1 MRIHLL
7 DSGAIVRELAEN
19 RLPETTRATYL
30 ALGWIIYIVTAYS
43 TLIYSN
49 ASRSWI
55 GVFEFASVLAVA
67 VWGFV
72 YAYASNG
79 GKDGRDF
86 VVRFTCLLVPASIK
100 AQVFVWG
107 AYYVLGWGFRTLLP
121 EISFSTQVRADQF
134 IEITRYLPVV
144 MTYLATVASQLVLF
158 LIIAHDLKRI
168 RLSLPTSGSTRSD
181 LGQAQTSSSS
191 PHSSVPTLLE
201 QIQLIGRSD
210 DGRLRRG
217 QGK

>member
-7 DSGAIVRELAEN
+7 DSGAVERELLEN
-19 RLPETTRATYL
+19 RLSETAKAIYL
-30 ALGWIIYIVTAYS
+30 ALGWIIYIIAGYS

-79 GKDGRDF
+79 GKNGLHF

-100 AQVFVWG
+100 AYVFVWG
-107 AYYVLGWGFRTLLP
+107 LYYALGWGFRALVSEL
-121 EISFSTQVRADQF
+121 SFPTQPNADQF
-134 IEITRYLPVV
+134 IEAIRYLPVA
-144 MTYLATVASQLVLF
+144 MTYLAAVASQLVLF
-158 LIIAHDLKRI
+158 LIITYHLKRI
-168 RLSLPTSGSTRSD
+168 HPSLPSGDSTRSS
-181 LGQAQTSSSS
+181 LAQPQTRSSSS
-191 PHSSVPTLLE
+191 QTS
-201 QIQLIGRSD
+201 
-210 DGRLRRG
+210 
-217 QGK
+217 

>member
-72 YAYASNG
+72 YAYA
-79 GKDGRDF
+79 
-86 VVRFTCLLVPASIK
+86 
-100 AQVFVWG
+100 Q
-107 AYYVLGWGFRTLLP
+107 
-121 EISFSTQVRADQF
+121 
-134 IEITRYLPVV
+134 
-144 MTYLATVASQLVLF
+144 
-158 LIIAHDLKRI
+158 
-168 RLSLPTSGSTRSD
+168 
-181 LGQAQTSSSS
+181 
-191 PHSSVPTLLE
+191 
-201 QIQLIGRSD
+201 
-210 DGRLRRG
+210 
-217 QGK
+217 